1 MIKPI
6 LFRGGMFGDLI
17 IGMLDPSCLLT
28 TNLWQ
33 KEHSHSTCAGQNI
46 KYTRTYLKKFFL
58 YNDYQKHRY
67 YRSLESIKRPVYF
80 LTHDTDFSQH
90 YKSQTTQLICSDL
103 AMLDY
108 FAHRFEKLH
117 RPRVIHE
124 TKKLI
129 KNSSNFVQDY
139 TKSLKVWQ
147 EAFVFPNRFDI
158 KNIFD
163 KSKFIDNLGGY
174 FNIVDTQHA
183 ETIYDSHMNSYKPKD
198 HVPNLS
204 NTI

>member
-1 MIKPI
+1 MIRPI

-17 IGMLDPSCLLT
+17 LGILDPSCLLKT
-28 TNLWQ
+28 TLWQ
-33 KEHSHSTCAGQNI
+33 KEYGHSTCAGQNI

-58 YNDYQKHRY
+58 YNNDQKHRY
-67 YRSLESIKRPVYF
+67 YRCLASIKRPVYF

-90 YKSQTTQLICSDL
+90 YKSETTQLVCSDL

-108 FAHRFEKLH
+108 FAQRFEKLH
-117 RPRVIHE
+117 RPKVIDE

-129 KNSSNFVQDY
+129 KNSDDFIQDY
-139 TKSLKVWQ
+139 IKSLKLWQ

-163 KSKFIDNLGGY
+163 KSKFLDDLNNHFKIADPK
-174 FNIVDTQHA
+174 HA
-183 ETIYDSHMNSYKPKD
+183 ETIYDCHMNSL
-198 HVPNLS
+198 NL
-204 NTI
+204 